1 MKIALVHDHLNQIGG
16 AEKVLFCFNKIFPQ
30 APIYTLIYD
39 QKRLNDFF
47 KDLNIQTSF
56 IQNLPWA
63 FSKFKWYLPLMP
75 SAIEQLNLNNYDVV
89 LSDASAFAKGV
100 ITKPGSIHVCYCHTP
115 TRYLWTD
122 THNYIEEVTKN
133 KVIKK
138 VLPLIL
144 NQLRSWDQSAAQR
157 VDYFIAN
164 SNFVAQR
171 IKKYYHKDSHVIYP
185 PVEVEKFKIQ
195 PKQDKYF
202 LIVSRLRPYKK
213 VDLAIKAFNRLRM
226 PLKIIGVGEEEAKL
240 KKIAKD
246 NIEFLGGVSDK
257 VKAQYM
263 ARAQAL
269 IHPQEED
276 FGITAVE
283 SMAAGRPVIAYKA
296 GGAMETVKAGETGV
310 FFNEPTWESLTE
322 AVIRFN
328 PQDFSSRVIQE
339 HAQQFSRERFEK
351 EIKDFIHRA
360 WQDKLI

>member
-1 MKIALVHDHLNQIGG
+1 
-16 AEKVLFCFNKIFPQ
+16 
-30 APIYTLIYD
+30 
-39 QKRLNDFF
+39 
-47 KDLNIQTSF
+47 
-56 IQNLPWA
+56 
-63 FSKFKWYLPLMP
+63 
-75 SAIEQLNLNNYDVV
+75 
-89 LSDASAFAKGV
+89 
-100 ITKPGSIHVCYCHTP
+100 
-115 TRYLWTD
+115 
-122 THNYIEEVTKN
+122 
-133 KVIKK
+133 
-138 VLPLIL
+138 
-144 NQLRSWDQSAAQR
+144 
-157 VDYFIAN
+157 
-164 SNFVAQR
+164 
-171 IKKYYHKDSHVIYP
+171 
-185 PVEVEKFKIQ
+185 
-195 PKQDKYF
+195 
-202 LIVSRLRPYKK
+202 
-213 VDLAIKAFNRLRM
+213 M